1 MWPFPKKTPQT
12 PADTADTTAIGLAS
26 ELLIRVEAM
35 ERRVADQHA
44 DLVSLRNKYAAGAS
58 RERKNHANH
67 EIEDDQ
73 LSIEDINRQIFGGTF
88 DVRGTGRT

>member
-1 MWPFPKKTPQT
+1 MWPFRKKSPQT
-12 PADTADTTAIGLAS
+12 PADTSHTTAVELAS

-67 EIEDDQ
+67 ENDGNQ
-73 LSIEDINRQIFGGTF
+73 LSIEEINSQILGGTYRA
-88 DVRGTGRT
+88 VSR